1 MRWGR
6 RQTRIPSGPLPNSLE
21 RQTTRAFARPNG
33 EHGVGNS
40 VAVYLVVILYI
51 QRAISKS
58 GTCDSTGPGNP
69 VTGQKPDWCT
79 PKVKNEGRKEGKKER
94 ENRGIKKNGKKR
106 MKESEKRKTKRED
119 ERMRRKS
126 Y

>member
-51 QRAISKS
+51 QRVVYPSQGTVIAHVPAILSPARS
-58 GTCDSTGPGNP
+58 LTGAP
-69 VTGQKPDWCT
+69 
-79 PKVKNEGRKEGKKER
+79 R
-94 ENRGIKKNGKKR
+94 E
-106 MKESEKRKTKRED
+106 
-119 ERMRRKS
+119 
-126 Y
+126 